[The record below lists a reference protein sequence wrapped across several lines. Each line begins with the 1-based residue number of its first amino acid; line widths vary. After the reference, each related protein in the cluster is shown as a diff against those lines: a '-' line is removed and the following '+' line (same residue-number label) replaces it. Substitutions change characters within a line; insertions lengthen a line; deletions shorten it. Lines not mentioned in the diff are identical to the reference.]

1 MSTCQN
7 EDSNAALRESERKFK
22 KLSQEFNVLLNA
34 IPDNLVL
41 LTPDM
46 KIIWANRASAVKFG
60 KNASDLYGEH
70 CYTLCCNLTAPCD
83 CCPAVISFKS
93 GKEETTQRMNT
104 EGKVWDIRAFPI
116 MDESGNVKNVIEVAR
131 DITSKVRMENEAKTM
146 QSKLIQTNKMT
157 ALGTLVSGVAHEIN
171 NPNSY
176 ILSNSQLLS
185 EIWSDTH
192 KVLEEHYKTN
202 GEFHLGGLEYSE
214 IQNVVPKLLYGIN
227 DGAIRISNIVH
238 YLKDFARTERSNMD
252 GKIDINRVIMNSSTI
267 LTKKIQDITDNFH
280 FTADSDLPLVRGSS
294 QQIEQVVMNLIINA
308 LHALDDRQSGIMI
321 RTSYDKNTNF
331 ATIMIKDEGIGMN
344 EETLERITE
353 PFFTTKLNDG
363 GTGLGLSISYSIV
376 KEHNGQLEFESA
388 PGKGTIAYLRLPLH
402 NTR

>member
-1 MSTCQN
+1 MRTCEN
-7 EDSNAALRESERKFK
+7 EDSNSALRESERKFK

-83 CCPAVISFKS
+83 CCPAVISFRS
-93 GKEETTQRMNT
+93 GKEETAQRMNT

-192 KVLEEHYKTN
+192 KVLDDHYKTN

-238 YLKDFARTERSNMD
+238 YLKDFARPERSNID

-308 LHALDDRQSGIMI
+308 LHALDDSQSAIMI
-321 RTSYDKNTNF
+321 RTQ
-331 ATIMIKDEGIGMN
+331 I
-344 EETLERITE
+344 L
-353 PFFTTKLNDG
+353 
-363 GTGLGLSISYSIV
+363 
-376 KEHNGQLEFESA
+376 Q
-388 PGKGTIAYLRLPLH
+388 PL
-402 NTR
+402 

>member
-1 MSTCQN
+1 MSTCKN

-238 YLKDFARTERSNMD
+238 YLKDFARPERSNMD